1 MLRRPENEPLFDRI
15 IHALN
20 MMESPGLDD
29 LAAPFLNHPA
39 AAVRHAALMVF
50 PVSGDESLKT
60 VIPLLG
66 DADEAVRELAKEKI
80 RDAPYTSGYVLIEA
94 LGRPGRH
101 LRENVF
107 ELLEALDIK
116 GVDLYRFTDDS
127 LRACYGCMARAEALE
142 GLPDTRIRGLLY
154 DHLMEKKD
162 RILEDVIRVMAIHSG
177 DSRMYTARRGLF
189 SKDGRVRG
197 NSIELLGDIL
207 DRSLFSR
214 MQPLLEGFSLYRRV
228 QAGRKF
234 YRLPRYNPADVH
246 LLPAFLESPDWI
258 ESVLGISIIRAMAD
272 AGKREVLFRH
282 ANIIEKLCSYPEK
295 HIREPA
301 LALRA
306 RIDKVDAR
314 EQRMNN
320 ELPVADKILLL
331 RNIGIFSGLAVS
343 ELGAIAAVTE
353 ERVFEEGETVI
364 LEGDPGEKVFLIVDG
379 EVAVFKKGDGETEIR
394 LDTMGRGDYFG
405 EMALFEEAK
414 RSATIRTTRRSRFLV
429 LHKQEFNELV
439 REYPGIALQICT
451 ALSHRLRHLQDHVAR
466 AEQQCH

>member
-1 MLRRPENEPLFDRI
+1 
-15 IHALN
+15 
-20 MMESPGLDD
+20 
-29 LAAPFLNHPA
+29 
-39 AAVRHAALMVF
+39 VF

>member
-1 MLRRPENEPLFDRI
+1 
-15 IHALN
+15 
-20 MMESPGLDD
+20 
-29 LAAPFLNHPA
+29 
-39 AAVRHAALMVF
+39 VF

-80 RDAPYTSGYVLIEA
+80 LDAPYTSGYALIEA

-142 GLPDTRIRGLLY
+142 GLPDSRIRGLLY

-162 RILEDVIRVMAIHSG
+162 RILEDVIRVMSIHSE
-177 DSRMYTARRGLF
+177 DSRMHTARRGLF

-234 YRLPRYNPADVH
+234 YRLPIYNPADVH
-246 LLPAFLESPDWI
+246 LLPAFLESRDWI
-258 ESVLGISIIRAMAD
+258 EAVLGISILRAMAD
-272 AGKREVLFRH
+272 DGKQEVLFRH

-295 HIREPA
+295 HIRAPA

-306 RIDKVDAR
+306 RIGKVDER
-314 EQRMNN
+314 EQRMDN

-331 RNIGIFSGLAVS
+331 RNIGIFSGLAVG

-353 ERVFEEGETVI
+353 ERLFEAGETVI
-364 LEGDPGEKVFLIVDG
+364 REGDPGEKVFLIVDG

-414 RSATIRTTRRSRFLV
+414 RSATIRTTRMSRFMV

-466 AEQQCH
+466 AEQQCR